1 MESTEMKS
9 TSKADLEHF
18 HLDNVET
25 EALQVDNTAAEERKV
40 IWKCDLHVV
49 PILMLLY
56 LLAFL
61 DRINIGNARLQGLED
76 DLQMEGPQYN
86 YALFIFFIPYILCE
100 VPCNLLMKKL
110 APSTWISG
118 IMAAW
123 GCVTIGQGFVQNWA
137 ALMACRFLL
146 GCVYLISTYYKRFEL
161 QWRLN
166 LFFSASIISGAIS
179 GLLAY
184 GLSYMEGVCGYSS
197 WRWIFILEGI
207 ATVVIG
213 LIAKLL
219 IVDWPEEATFLS
231 ERERTILLARLMS
244 ENDQFPMN
252 RLDRAAVWR
261 ILSDTKIYLGIILY
275 LGALNT
281 GYAAS
286 FFIPSILRD
295 MGWTSLMAQ
304 VMSIPIYIVA
314 AIMTI
319 CTAYLSDK
327 MKHRFG
333 FVLTG
338 CCIATIGYIILLA
351 QQSLSAGAK
360 YFALF
365 AVTGGGFI
373 SQPILIGWL
382 SNNISGHYKQAIA
395 TAMQIGFGNC
405 GGFVASNIFLSS
417 EAPLYVTGYATS
429 LGLIWLCLIASCGL
443 LVFLWRENRRREEA
457 GGARLVFGS
466 EDSDNLGD
474 DHPDFR
480 FTY

>member
-1 MESTEMKS
+1 MESTEMIS
-9 TSKADLEHF
+9 TNKAELEHF

-25 EALQVDNTAAEERKV
+25 EALQVDYTTAEERKV

-100 VPCNLLMKKL
+100 VPCNLLMKRL

-123 GCVTIGQGFVQNWA
+123 
-137 ALMACRFLL
+137 

-213 LIAKLL
+213 LLAKLL
-219 IVDWPEEATFLS
+219 IVDWPEKATFLS
-231 ERERTILLARLMS
+231 ERQRAILLSRLRS
-244 ENDQFPMN
+244 ENYMFPMN

-261 ILSDTKIYLGIILY
+261 ILSDTKIYLGIIMY

-295 MGWTSLMAQ
+295 MGWTSLMSQ

-338 CCIATIGYIILLA
+338 CCIASIGYIILLA

-373 SQPILIGWL
+373 TQPILIGWL
-382 SNNISGHYKQAIA
+382 SNNISGHYKQAVA

-443 LVFLWRENRRREEA
+443 LVFLWRENRRRERG
-457 GGARLVFGS
+457 GGARLVFGP